1 MWLSDFIGVVA
12 SMKKYDGGGFK
23 GWVRAVESRRFHG
36 FGWGWSVSGR
46 GLRVGGGQ
54 CLEKGG
60 GDGDG

>member
-1 MWLSDFIGVVA
+1 
-12 SMKKYDGGGFK
+12 MKKYDGGGFK